1 MRQVLDF
8 VQLRLDS
15 PGDILLLCEHRAHR
29 SAGLALLLLLCLGYD
44 DVYDNAV
51 CVEISR
57 WVIDCSASTQ
67 RHKPQ
72 KLRVAGMRDHVM
84 QWVGEQFPA
93 RRCEGKKLGGIV
105 EKEASIHVS
114 NVAHE
119 DPKDGKA
126 TRIGHKILEDGRK
139 VRVARR
145 SGEVIDR

>member
-1 MRQVLDF
+1 MASMNVKKGDRVVVL
-8 VQLRLDS
+8 
-15 PGDILLLCEHRAHR
+15 
-29 SAGLALLLLLCLGYD
+29 AGKD
-44 DVYDNAV
+44 
-51 CVEISR
+51 
-57 WVIDCSASTQ
+57 
-67 RHKPQ
+67 K
-72 KLRVAGMRDHVM
+72 
-84 QWVGEQFPA
+84 
-93 RRCEGKKLGGIV
+93 GKKGEVIAAMPSEQRVIVSGVNMVKRHTRPSATSQGGIV

>member
-1 MRQVLDF
+1 MASMNVKKGDRVVVL
-8 VQLRLDS
+8 
-15 PGDILLLCEHRAHR
+15 
-29 SAGLALLLLLCLGYD
+29 AGKDKGKKG
-44 DVYDNAV
+44 
-51 CVEISR
+51 E
-57 WVIDCSASTQ
+57 VIASMPSEQ
-67 RHKPQ
+67 RVI
-72 KLRVAGMRDHVM
+72 VAGVNMVKRHTRASATS
-84 QWVGEQFPA
+84 Q
-93 RRCEGKKLGGIV
+93 GGIV